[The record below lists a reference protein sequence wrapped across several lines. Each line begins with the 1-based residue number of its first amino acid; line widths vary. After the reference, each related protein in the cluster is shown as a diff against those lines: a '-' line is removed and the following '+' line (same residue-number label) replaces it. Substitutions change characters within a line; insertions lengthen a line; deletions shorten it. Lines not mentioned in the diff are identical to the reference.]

1 MLIHIEHHQQYMQ
14 YKFQQ
19 NLNKILLGIQYD
31 QLMQFLNKI
40 LLLMLLMYYY
50 IQYKHHLINSIHLY
64 MMYDNKLKDKLRHL
78 QYKEYNYYL

>member
-1 MLIHIEHHQQYMQ
+1 MLIYIELHQQYMQ

-19 NLNKILLGIQYD
+19 HLNKILLGIQYD

-40 LLLMLLMYYY
+40 LLLLLMYY